1 MLKVRFKKLVAGA
14 VPPYQATDGSAGW
27 DLTAFSRDL
36 SHNKKAIYGT
46 GLAVEIPKGYVG
58 LLFPRSSIHNKTLR
72 LSNSV
77 GVIDSDYR
85 GEVKAVFDRIDSCPR
100 DCELYQVGDRIC
112 QLIILPVPTIEWEES
127 EELTNTTRGEC
138 GYGSTGR

>member
-1 MLKVRFKKLVAGA
+1 MLKVRFKKLTPEAVA
-14 VPPYQATDGSAGW
+14 PYQATDGSAGW
-27 DLTAFSRDL
+27 DLTATSGELIKDKIAL
-36 SHNKKAIYGT
+36 YGT

-72 LSNSV
+72 LTNSV

-85 GEVKAVFDRIDSCPR
+85 GEVKAIFDQIDLFPR
-100 DCELYQVGDRIC
+100 NALLYQPGDRIC
-112 QLIILPVPTIEWEES
+112 QLIILPVPTVEWEES
-127 EELTNTTRGEC
+127 EELTNTKRGEG

>member
-1 MLKVRFKKLVAGA
+1 MPEQGQGCHH
-14 VPPYQATDGSAGW
+14 PYQATDGSAGW
-27 DLTAFSRDL
+27 DLTATSREL
-36 SHNKKAIYGT
+36 VKGNKAIYGT

-85 GEVKAVFDRIDSCPR
+85 GEIKAVFDQIDLFPR
-100 DCELYQVGDRIC
+100 NALLYQLGDRIC
-112 QLIILPVPTIEWEES
+112 QLVILPVPTIEWEES
-127 EELTNTTRGEC
+127 EELTNTERGEG

>member
-1 MLKVRFKKLVAGA
+1 MRVRFKKLVPEA
-14 VPPYQATDGSAGW
+14 VAPYQATDGSAGW
-27 DLTAFSRDL
+27 DLTATSREL
-36 SHNKKAIYGT
+36 AQGKKAIYGT
-46 GLAVEIPKGYVG
+46 GLSVEIPKGYVG
-58 LLFPRSSIHNKTLR
+58 LLFPRSSIHKKALR

-85 GEVKAVFDRIDSCPR
+85 GEIKAVFIWEGYWPH
-100 DCELYQVGDRIC
+100 DCILYQPGDRIC

-127 EELTNTTRGEC
+127 EELTPTKRGEG

>member
-1 MLKVRFKKLVAGA
+1 MKVRFKKLVPEA
-14 VPPYQATDGSAGW
+14 VAPYQATDGSAGW
-27 DLTAFSRDL
+27 DLTATSMEL
-36 SHNKKAIYGT
+36 IQGKKAIYGT
-46 GLAVEIPKGYVG
+46 GLSVEIPKGYVG

-85 GEVKAVFDRIDSCPR
+85 GEVKAVFDRLSDWPYAWEI
-100 DCELYQVGDRIC
+100 YQPGDRIC

-127 EELTNTTRGEC
+127 EELTNTQRGEG

>member
-1 MLKVRFKKLVAGA
+1 MMKVRFKKLVPEA
-14 VPPYQATDGSAGW
+14 VAPYQATDGSAGW
-27 DLTAFSRDL
+27 DLTATSGELIKD
-36 SHNKKAIYGT
+36 KKAIYGT
-46 GLAVEIPKGYVG
+46 GLSVEIPKGYVG

-85 GEVKAVFDRIDSCPR
+85 GEIKAIFDQLDLFPR
-100 DCELYQVGDRIC
+100 NAVLYQPGDRIC

-127 EELTNTTRGEC
+127 EELTNTERGSG

>member
-1 MLKVRFKKLVAGA
+1 MLKVRFKKLVPEA
-14 VPPYQATDGSAGW
+14 VAPYQATDGSAGW
-27 DLTAFSRDL
+27 DLTATSREL
-36 SHNKKAIYGT
+36 AQGKKAVYGT

-58 LLFPRSSIHNKTLR
+58 LLFPRSSIHKKALR

-85 GEVKAVFDRIDSCPR
+85 GEIKAVFIWEGYWPH
-100 DCELYQVGDRIC
+100 DCILYQPGDRIC

-127 EELTNTTRGEC
+127 EELTPTKRGEG

>member
-1 MLKVRFKKLVAGA
+1 MKVRFKKLVPEA
-14 VPPYQATDGSAGW
+14 VAPYRATDGSAGW
-27 DLTAFSRDL
+27 DLTAAREL
-36 SHNKKAIYGT
+36 SQGKKTVYGT

-58 LLFPRSSIHNKTLR
+58 LLFPRSSIHKKVLR

-85 GEVKAVFDRIDSCPR
+85 GEITAVFDSFNTWPYEWEKYRP
-100 DCELYQVGDRIC
+100 GDRIC

-127 EELTNTTRGEC
+127 EELTNTKRGEG

>member
-1 MLKVRFKKLVAGA
+1 MKVRFKKLVPEA
-14 VPPYQATDGSAGW
+14 VAPYQATDGSAGW
-27 DLTAFSRDL
+27 DLTATTKELDQG
-36 SHNKKAIYGT
+36 KKAIYGT
-46 GLAVEIPKGYVG
+46 GLSVEIPKGYVG
-58 LLFPRSSIHNKTLR
+58 LLFPRSSIHKKGLR

-85 GEVKAVFDRIDSCPR
+85 GEIKAVFDRLSIWPYEW
-100 DCELYQVGDRIC
+100 ELYQIGDRIC

-127 EELTNTTRGEC
+127 EELTNTTRGEG

>member
-1 MLKVRFKKLVAGA
+1 MLKVRFKKLVPEA
-14 VPPYQATDGSAGW
+14 VAPYQATDGSAGW
-27 DLTAFSRDL
+27 DLTATSREL
-36 SHNKKAIYGT
+36 VKGNKAVYGT
-46 GLAVEIPKGYVG
+46 GLSVEIPKGYVG
-58 LLFPRSSIHNKTLR
+58 LLFPRSSIHKKALR

-85 GEVKAVFDRIDSCPR
+85 GEIKAVFDRLSDWPYAW
-100 DCELYQVGDRIC
+100 ELYQSGDRIC

-127 EELTNTTRGEC
+127 EELTNTTRGEG

>member
-1 MLKVRFKKLVAGA
+1 MRVRFKKLVPEA
-14 VPPYQATDGSAGW
+14 VAPYQATDGSAGW
-27 DLTAFSRDL
+27 DLTATSREL
-36 SHNKKAIYGT
+36 AQGKKAIYGT
-46 GLAVEIPKGYVG
+46 GLSVEIPKGYVG
-58 LLFPRSSIHNKTLR
+58 LLFPRSSIHKKALR

-85 GEVKAVFDRIDSCPR
+85 GEIKAVFIWEGYWPH
-100 DCELYQVGDRIC
+100 DCILYQPGDRIC

-127 EELTNTTRGEC
+127 EELTHTKRGEG

>member
-1 MLKVRFKKLVAGA
+1 MKVRFKKLVDGA
-14 VPPYQATDGSAGW
+14 VAPYQATKGSAGW
-27 DLTAFSRDL
+27 DLTATSGELIKD
-36 SHNKKAIYGT
+36 KKAIYGT

-85 GEVKAVFDRIDSCPR
+85 GEVKAIFDRSASCPR

-127 EELTNTTRGEC
+127 EELTNTTRGEG